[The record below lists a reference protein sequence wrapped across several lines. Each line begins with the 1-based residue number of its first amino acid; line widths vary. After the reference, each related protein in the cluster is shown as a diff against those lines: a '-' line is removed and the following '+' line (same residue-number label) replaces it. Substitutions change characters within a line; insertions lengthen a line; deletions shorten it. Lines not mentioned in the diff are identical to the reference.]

1 MKGNFYKEDLRKNI
15 LYISQYFPPETGA
28 GATRSEAMVKYLSE
42 LGWYIEV
49 LSELPNYPTGKIHK
63 GYTNKLVQSEKLYN
77 SWVHRVWVWAN
88 PRRNIIQQL
97 GIFGSFLVMS
107 VLYALCRLRN
117 NHYDIVYATSPPIFA
132 GIAGAL
138 IAKVSKSKFVLE
150 VRDIWPD
157 AAVDAGKIEEDSQYY
172 RIGQKIESWLY
183 SQADLIIPVT
193 ERAEAIIKKRGGNH
207 KTQVIH
213 NGVDLEHF
221 YHRDNPESEM
231 DESYDKEKFR
241 VGYVGSLGVI
251 HDLQTFVE
259 AAKLCEQDDDFEF
272 IIVGDGGS
280 RQKLEDCL
288 EQLKPRNLTWVGLKE
303 HSKVPAYIS
312 SFDVAINPVYD
323 AKIFKSIVTV
333 KFYEY
338 LACEVPVIS
347 MANGLHEIEGNK
359 SNAAITLPPE
369 HPEVLAEKLKELKN
383 NAHLLNNYRS
393 HARPYIES
401 QYSRAELAGK
411 TSKILHNL
419 LKSD

>member
-1 MKGNFYKEDLRKNI
+1 MKQKKI

-42 LGWYIEV
+42 LGWDIEV
-49 LSELPNYPTGKIHK
+49 LSELPNYPTGKVHK
-63 GYTNKLVQSEKLYN
+63 GYKNKLVQSEKMYG
-77 SWVHRVWVWAN
+77 SWVYRVWVWAN

-107 VLYALCRLRN
+107 LLYAACRLRDKD
-117 NHYDIVYATSPPIFA
+117 YDIVYATSPPIFA

-138 IAKVSKSKFVLE
+138 IAKFSKSKFVLE

-157 AAVDAGKIEEDSQYY
+157 AAVDAGKIEEDSTYY
-172 RIGQKIESWLY
+172 RIGQRIESWLY
-183 SQADLIIPVT
+183 KRADLIIPVT
-193 ERAEAIIKKRGGNH
+193 EKAEDIITKRGGKH

-213 NGVDLEHF
+213 NGVDLDHF
-221 YHRDNPESEM
+221 YHRNNPESEI
-231 DESYDKEKFR
+231 DESYDKNKFR

-251 HDLQTFVE
+251 HDIQTFVK
-259 AAKLCEQDDDFEF
+259 AAKLCEEDDDDIEF
-272 IIVGDGGS
+272 VIVGDGGS
-280 RQKLEDCL
+280 RQNLEDSL
-288 EQLKPRNLTWVGLKE
+288 AQLNPKNLTWVGLKK

-359 SNAAITLPPE
+359 SKAAITLPPE
-369 HPEVLAEKLKELKN
+369 HPELLAQKLKELKEN
-383 NAHLLNNYRS
+383 GDILKEYRK

-401 QYSRAELAGK
+401 QYSRSELAEK
-411 TSKILHNL
+411 TSNILKNL
-419 LKSD
+419 IKSDQ